1 MVIVIY
7 ILYNIFESLKIY
19 HIIYLGENMSV
30 FAKTPKGLDSLRD
43 MNSGMPRRMRT
54 LLWCINGQTSTGT
67 LIRSLTSLGDVKGLM
82 RTLIAEGLIERIY
95 ITESNNQAVSQLST
109 QATDL
114 KGNGLGSSGQAMGL
128 PSQGQASTH

>member
-1 MVIVIY
+1 
-7 ILYNIFESLKIY
+7 
-19 HIIYLGENMSV
+19 MSV

-43 MNSGMPRRMRT
+43 VNSGMPRRMRT

-67 LIRSLTSLGDVKGLM
+67 LIRSLTSVGDVKELM

-95 ITESNNQAVSQLST
+95 RTESNGQAVSQPSS
-109 QATDL
+109 QASDL
-114 KGNGLGSSGQAMGL
+114 KGKGLGSSGQVMGL

>member
-1 MVIVIY
+1 
-7 ILYNIFESLKIY
+7 
-19 HIIYLGENMSV
+19 MSV

-54 LLWCINGQTSTGT
+54 LLWCINGQTATGT
-67 LIRSLTSLGDVKGLM
+67 LIRSLTALGDVKDLM

-95 ITESNNQAVSQLST
+95 KTESFAQSVSQSST
-109 QATDL
+109 HGAGL
-114 KGNGLGSSGQAMGL
+114 KGSELGSSGQSMSL

>member
-1 MVIVIY
+1 
-7 ILYNIFESLKIY
+7 
-19 HIIYLGENMSV
+19 MSV
-30 FAKTPKGLDSLRD
+30 FAKTRKGLDSLRD

-95 ITESNNQAVSQLST
+95 IAESNNQAVSQLST
-109 QATDL
+109 QAPDL

>member
-1 MVIVIY
+1 
-7 ILYNIFESLKIY
+7 
-19 HIIYLGENMSV
+19 MSV
-30 FAKTPKGLDSLRD
+30 FAKTCKGLDSLRD

-95 ITESNNQAVSQLST
+95 IAESNNQAVSQLST

>member
-1 MVIVIY
+1 
-7 ILYNIFESLKIY
+7 
-19 HIIYLGENMSV
+19 MSV

-67 LIRSLTSLGDVKGLM
+67 LIRSLTSLGDVKDLM
-82 RTLIAEGLIERIY
+82 RTLIAEGLIERIHK
-95 ITESNNQAVSQLST
+95 TESLGGISSLPST
-109 QATDL
+109 HSADNKS
-114 KGNGLGSSGQAMGL
+114 KGMGSSGQAMGL

>member
-1 MVIVIY
+1 
-7 ILYNIFESLKIY
+7 
-19 HIIYLGENMSV
+19 MSV
-30 FAKTPKGLDSLRD
+30 FAKTRKGLDSLRD

-95 ITESNNQAVSQLST
+95 IAESNNQAVSQLST
-109 QATDL
+109 HATDL

>member
-1 MVIVIY
+1 
-7 ILYNIFESLKIY
+7 
-19 HIIYLGENMSV
+19 MSV

-95 ITESNNQAVSQLST
+95 KTESNDHAGSQPRT
-109 QATDL
+109 QSADL
-114 KGNGLGSSGQAMGL
+114 KSKGLGSSGQAMGL